1 MGFDLNLQISA
12 VTVFIQGLLSFFSPC
27 VLPLLPLYMSYL
39 AAGTAVIDENGVMRY
54 DRKTVM
60 LHTLMFVIGISAAFF
75 ILGLGMSTLG
85 RLFGSHRQLIAGI
98 GGIAVILFGLYQLGV
113 FGNIGF
119 LDRERKFGSGIKPSA
134 MSPLTALLLGFF
146 FSFSWTPCIGPVLS
160 GVLLMAAS
168 ASGDSA
174 AAGFLLIAVYTAGF
188 VIPFLL
194 VGLFTSSL
202 LEMFRKHRDIVRYTV
217 KIGGVLLILMG
228 VMMLS
233 GQMGRVSSYLS
244 QFGAVSADSGTMQQT
259 TAEDESIAADSDDK
273 NTGAAEDPAA
283 KTDADPY
290 TSEPH
295 PDEDVSKEEARTEAA
310 NDGSAKADENSS
322 PSEKVYPAI
331 DFDLVDQYG
340 NRQQLSSYKG
350 KVVFLNFW
358 ATWCPPCRAEMPDI
372 QKLYEY
378 YEDHPEENVVILGV
392 AEPGNGQEQSEE
404 GVRKFLEDNGYSY
417 PVAFDTEGRTFM
429 NYAIMS
435 IPTTYMIDENGNMF
449 GYVSGSMSAETMRS
463 IIEQTKSGKR

>member
-39 AAGTAVIDENGVMRY
+39 AAGTAVKDENGVMRY

-119 LDRERKFGSGIKPSA
+119 LDRERKLGSGIKPSA

-259 TAEDESIAADSDDK
+259 TA
-273 NTGAAEDPAA
+273 
-283 KTDADPY
+283 
-290 TSEPH
+290 
-295 PDEDVSKEEARTEAA
+295 EDVSKEEARTEAA

>member
-1 MGFDLNLQISA
+1 
-12 VTVFIQGLLSFFSPC
+12 
-27 VLPLLPLYMSYL
+27 
-39 AAGTAVIDENGVMRY
+39 
-54 DRKTVM
+54 M

-119 LDRERKFGSGIKPSA
+119 LDRERKLGSGIKPSA

-259 TAEDESIAADSDDK
+259 TA
-273 NTGAAEDPAA
+273 
-283 KTDADPY
+283 
-290 TSEPH
+290 
-295 PDEDVSKEEARTEAA
+295 EDVSKEEARTEAA

-435 IPTTYMIDENGNMF
+435 IPTTYMIDKNGNMF
-449 GYVSGSMSAETMRS
+449 GYVSGAMSAETMRS

>member
-1 MGFDLNLQISA
+1 MGFDLNLQMSA

-39 AAGTAVIDENGVMRY
+39 AAGTAVEDKNGVMRY

-113 FGNIGF
+113 FGNIDF
-119 LDRERKFGSGIKPSA
+119 LDRERKLGSGIKPSA

-202 LEMFRKHRDIVRYTV
+202 LEMFRKHHDIVRYTV
-217 KIGGVLLILMG
+217 KIGGVLLIMMG

-259 TAEDESIAADSDDK
+259 TAED
-273 NTGAAEDPAA
+273 
-283 KTDADPY
+283 
-290 TSEPH
+290 
-295 PDEDVSKEEARTEAA
+295 VSKEEARTEAA
-310 NDGSAKADENSS
+310 NDDSAKADENSN